1 MRRRL
6 KLDGR
11 RNRKCSS
18 YLPNGKLFV
27 YENTTTIKLTI
38 RLIRTSLHL
47 LLLHELHGQTSMEF
61 WQACAASNFL
71 ICYKHNSLPAE
82 PFSVIHLC
90 LLTVLKVLLGS
101 TATRDCSVTRLGD
114 LLNFGQLFKACGNNQ
129 FAQIYHILRQFF

>member
-1 MRRRL
+1 MGGVTGNVARI
-6 KLDGR
+6 
-11 RNRKCSS
+11 CPMVSC
-18 YLPNGKLFV
+18 LFMKIQPQL
-27 YENTTTIKLTI
+27 NLTI

-114 LLNFGQLFKACGNNQ
+114 LLNFGQLFKACGNN
-129 FAQIYHILRQFF
+129 